1 MGDPIAPAAPFR
13 ILGGAGGRGQHHNTM
28 GQHHNIFGEAGGGEA
43 FGGKT
48 AEAAAKAEQERFEAN
63 EAARQAN
70 EGRLAQG
77 CAKEDLAT
85 EAARREKEKR
95 WAKENAE
102 AAKRKQSRSVLR

>member
-1 MGDPIAPAAPFR
+1 MGDAIAPAAPFR
-13 ILGGAGGRGQHHNTM
+13 ILGGAGGRSQHHNTM

-48 AEAAAKAEQERFEAN
+48 AEAAAKAEQERLEAN

-102 AAKRKQSRSVLR
+102 AAKRKQSRSVFR